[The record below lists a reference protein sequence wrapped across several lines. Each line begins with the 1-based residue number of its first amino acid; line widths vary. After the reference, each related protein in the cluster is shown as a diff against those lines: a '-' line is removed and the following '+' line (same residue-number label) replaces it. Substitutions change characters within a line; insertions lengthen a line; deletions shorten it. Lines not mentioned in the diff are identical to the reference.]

1 MKGQYSVPSSTPAS
15 NNLYVGGQPQSHPAS
30 NDLYVGGQSQS
41 HPASN
46 KLYVGGQ
53 SQSYPTSNKLYV
65 GGQSQRQDYGGP
77 VWASAG
83 TFQAVPSAGPQLPPS
98 ANYSGPTYIPN
109 DFNNTIRYDPASS
122 ISSQLATAT
131 FPRTSYALSSREYDA
146 SDEITRNIA
155 SLSFSPQPRIQ
166 EQRTEDPQGLRDPS
180 SPVANRYVS
189 ANNPK
194 EQTERLDPRKLLDL
208 NYHLLL
214 LVTEID
220 RISCY

>member
-1 MKGQYSVPSSTPAS
+1 MKAQYPVPSSTPAF
-15 NNLYVGGQPQSHPAS
+15 NDVYIGG
-30 NDLYVGGQSQS
+30 
-41 HPASN
+41 
-46 KLYVGGQ
+46 
-53 SQSYPTSNKLYV
+53 PT
-65 GGQSQRQDYGGP
+65 QRQDYGGP
-77 VWASAG
+77 VWTSAS

-98 ANYSGPTYIPN
+98 TNYSGPTYIPN
-109 DFNNTIRYDPASS
+109 DFNNTIRYDPASN

-194 EQTERLDPRKLLDL
+194 EQTERLDPRKLLDP
-208 NYHLLL
+208 NYQPLI
-214 LVTEID
+214 VTEVD